1 MRRGCFCHSLQAPID
16 EVDTTVRTDVPGMSG
31 MDGVTTGLK
40 ASSIANTPD
49 VENAIHTTVND
60 YHRVPRI
67 LRLDLSGAPLD
78 WVSWQEAVCL
88 YARDIV
94 VWTVGDPVLRIRGG
108 KSRLENCQS
117 HMDIHSII
125 ACDGRVMPKDQI
137 IPPLT
142 NKALFGRDRN
152 ICLYCGKDFS
162 DADLTRDH
170 VVPVSRG
177 GHDGWDNVVA
187 ACRRCNHYKGS
198 RLLEECSMELLALP
212 YVPNFAE
219 YLALINSGRI
229 LGDQMDFLK
238 KSFNPH
244 SRLLH

>member
-1 MRRGCFCHSLQAPID
+1 MIATLTEFD
-16 EVDTTVRTDVPGMSG
+16 RT
-31 MDGVTTGLK
+31 
-40 ASSIANTPD
+40 
-49 VENAIHTTVND
+49 
-60 YHRVPRI
+60 PRI
-67 LRLDLSGAPLD
+67 LRLNIAGNPVD

-108 KSRLENCQS
+108 HSRLDSSPSSIE
-117 HMDIHSII
+117 IHSII
-125 ACDGRVMPKDQI
+125 ACDGRVVSSDRSV
-137 IPPLT
+137 PPLT

-152 ICLYCGKDFS
+152 VCLYCGKDLP
-162 DADLTRDH
+162 DHELTRDH

-177 GHDGWDNVVA
+177 GLDVWDNVVA
-187 ACRRCNHYKGS
+187 ACKRCNHFKGS
-198 RLLEECSMELLALP
+198 RLLHECDLELMALP

-229 LGDQMDFLK
+229 LGDQMDFLRR
-238 KSFNPH
+238 SFKAE